1 MKKQDLILISND
13 RSRLH
18 AYNIVLKYES
28 SKVQLKAVRQE
39 YFNKNKLST
48 NERNRSMALSNEVI
62 RWKRTLDEWISMSL
76 KKPIKKLPLNALCIL
91 RLGYYE
97 YIIDDF
103 VPAHAAVDTWVE
115 LSKKLKSKKIP
126 GLINAVL
133 RKARYID
140 KSSNDLKSALG
151 LQFSFQDWMVQNWTK
166 KYGQTKTIE
175 LCKYFNNTHEV
186 DLRVDISNSNIKR
199 LLRNKQIKWSFSPF
213 SKNFIRIKS
222 GLRDILSSNILSK
235 GNAFVQDRA
244 AGAVIELLDPRP
256 GEVILDVCAA
266 PGTKS
271 IYIHEKLKGE
281 GQLFSYDI
289 NQSKIDK
296 AQRQSKELGLDIK
309 WEKKNAVF
317 DTYPKADK
325 ILIDAPCS
333 GTGVIARKPDIKW
346 ERNFDDVG
354 IFSSLQTK
362 IIKNVSKY
370 LKKNGTIVYSTCS
383 LESQENW
390 DVVCSFLKFNTN
402 FKLKSAERLIPNQ
415 WMSNNN
421 CLETFPP
428 RDNVDGMFAAKIIK
442 C

>member
-1 MKKQDLILISND
+1 MKKQDPILISND

-18 AYNIVLKYES
+18 AYNIVLKHES

-39 YFNKNKLST
+39 YFNKNKLSA

-115 LSKKLKSKKIP
+115 LSKKLKSKKIS

-133 RKARYID
+133 RKARYVD
-140 KSSNDLKSALG
+140 KSSNDLKSAVG
-151 LQFSFQDWMVQNWTK
+151 LKFSFQDWMVQNWTK
-166 KYGQTKTIE
+166 KYGKTKTIE

-186 DLRVDISNSNIKR
+186 DLRVDISNSNIRR
-199 LLRNKQIKWSFSPF
+199 LLRDKQIKWSFSPF

-222 GLRDILSSNILSK
+222 GLGDILSSNIFSK

-309 WEKKNAVF
+309 WKKKNAVF
-317 DTYPKADK
+317 DTYPMADK

-346 ERNFDDVG
+346 ERSFDDIG

-362 IIKNVSKY
+362 IIKNVSKF

-390 DVVCSFLKFNTN
+390 NVVSSFLKFNTN
-402 FKLKSAERLIPNQ
+402 FKLKSAKRSIPNQ
-415 WMSNNN
+415 WLSNNN

>member
-28 SKVQLKAVRQE
+28 SKVQLKVVRQE

-103 VPAHAAVDTWVE
+103 VPAHAAVNTWVE
-115 LSKKLKSKKIP
+115 LSKKLKSKKIS

-133 RKARYID
+133 RKAQYID
-140 KSSNDLKSALG
+140 KSSNDLKNAVG

-166 KYGQTKTIE
+166 KYGLTKTIE

-186 DLRVDISNSNIKR
+186 DLRVDISNNNIKR

-222 GLRDILSSNILSK
+222 GLGDILSSNIFSK

-289 NQSKIDK
+289 SQSKIDK

-346 ERNFDDVG
+346 ERSFDDIG

-362 IIKNVSKY
+362 IIKNVSKF

-390 DVVCSFLKFNTN
+390 NVVSAFLKFNTN
-402 FKLKSAERLIPNQ
+402 FKLKSAERSIPNQ
-415 WMSNNN
+415 WLSNNN